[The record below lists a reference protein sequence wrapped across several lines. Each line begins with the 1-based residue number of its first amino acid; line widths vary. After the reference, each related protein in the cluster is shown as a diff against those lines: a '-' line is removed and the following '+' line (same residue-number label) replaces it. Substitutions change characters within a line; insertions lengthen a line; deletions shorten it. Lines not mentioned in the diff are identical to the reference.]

1 MKNKSC
7 CRPRIMKLKILSSA
21 LLISTLTSAVAQ
33 DSLQVSRRNGQPYIV
48 HKVRTGETLFM
59 LAKRFKTPP
68 ATLADLNQVSYQ
80 QGLQPGSEFLIPVGR
95 SNYVSSPAQP
105 NTIPLYYY
113 TVAEDD
119 LPAISRMFLV
129 TQSTVQRWNNMDDTR
144 IKSNQRLHTGWIS
157 YDAAQIPFGAVT
169 KSGSG
174 AAELKTALPV
184 AGTNREPVKVIK
196 KTVEASGT
204 DSTEAAPG
212 AYQIQ
217 FESRLSQ
224 GSMLNEESGAALLYP
239 LKTKLPEGTY
249 YAFHNTAARGTI
261 IKVHNPANDRV
272 VYAKVIG
279 RIPDLKEYHNV
290 IIGISSNAAEAIG
303 AREKKLFCKLSY

>member
-1 MKNKSC
+1 
-7 CRPRIMKLKILSSA
+7 
-21 LLISTLTSAVAQ
+21 
-33 DSLQVSRRNGQPYIV
+33 
-48 HKVRTGETLFM
+48 LFM

-68 ATLADLNQVSYQ
+68 ATLADLNRVSYQ
-80 QGLQPGSEFLIPVGR
+80 QGLQPGSEFLIPIGR
-95 SNYVSSPAQP
+95 SNYVSNPAQP

-129 TQSTVQRWNNMDDTR
+129 TQSTVQRWNNMVDTR

-157 YDAAQIPFGAVT
+157 YDATQTPFPATT
-169 KSGSG
+169 KPGTG
-174 AAELKTALPV
+174 TASV
-184 AGTNREPVKVIK
+184 AGSSPGTGLPAATNSRESVKVIK
-196 KTVEASGT
+196 KIVEPSDT
-204 DSTEAAPG
+204 DSTEAPPG

-261 IKVHNPANDRV
+261 IKVHNPANDKV
-272 VYAKVIG
+272 VYTKVIG

-290 IIGISSNAAEAIG
+290 IIGISSNAAAALG